1 MKCNAMK
8 KIQSTKESDIEKIR
22 PIGILGE
29 RDEWQKCSCWYGYV
43 QYVVCRIHVCFSE
56 PRRDFSVTRGWQQV
70 VATVDECN

>member
-29 RDEWQKCSCWYGYV
+29 RDEW
-43 QYVVCRIHVCFSE
+43 
-56 PRRDFSVTRGWQQV
+56 
-70 VATVDECN
+70 